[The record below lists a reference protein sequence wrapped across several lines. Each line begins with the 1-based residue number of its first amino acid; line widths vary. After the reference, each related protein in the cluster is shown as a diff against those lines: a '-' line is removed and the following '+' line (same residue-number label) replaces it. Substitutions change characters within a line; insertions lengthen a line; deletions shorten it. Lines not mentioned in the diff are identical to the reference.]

1 VCGACPRYV
10 HSFLPFVVFDGSYLL
25 CHTDLHGRIAALQ
38 THCFSLS
45 SNTHLIAS
53 SKSYQSTQDILSSI
67 YALNRTPLKKPVHK
81 QTPANMIM
89 QYTTAL
95 ILAITGFATAQST
108 NTSSAA
114 TPSIYGSVSGCNP
127 SIDQY
132 VRYPLSQS
140 RTVSN
145 KRQQIHHRVP

>member
-1 VCGACPRYV
+1 
-10 HSFLPFVVFDGSYLL
+10 
-25 CHTDLHGRIAALQ
+25 
-38 THCFSLS
+38 
-45 SNTHLIAS
+45 
-53 SKSYQSTQDILSSI
+53 
-67 YALNRTPLKKPVHK
+67 LKKPVHK

-108 NTSSAA
+108 NTSSAATPAQSTTTSSAA

>member
-1 VCGACPRYV
+1 
-10 HSFLPFVVFDGSYLL
+10 
-25 CHTDLHGRIAALQ
+25 
-38 THCFSLS
+38 
-45 SNTHLIAS
+45 
-53 SKSYQSTQDILSSI
+53 
-67 YALNRTPLKKPVHK
+67 
-81 QTPANMIM
+81 MIM